1 MVMRSDLDRDG
12 CYNEDVYETNGRFIA
27 VLENKYSGKRLTSL
41 LYFVYLTHFL
51 WTVYIY
57 STNTVTI

>member
-1 MVMRSDLDRDG
+1 MVMRSDLDRDN

-41 LYFVYLTHFL
+41 LYFVYLTYFL

-57 STNTVTI
+57 